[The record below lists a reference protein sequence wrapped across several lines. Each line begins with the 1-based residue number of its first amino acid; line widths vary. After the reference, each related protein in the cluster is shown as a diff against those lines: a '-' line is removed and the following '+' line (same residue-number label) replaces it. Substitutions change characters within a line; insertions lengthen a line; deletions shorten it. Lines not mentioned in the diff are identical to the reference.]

1 MAILLTKQIKAVFS
15 AVPNWS
21 QRSEIIGR
29 PSLFDGF
36 MQPQAFVNCNALER
50 QKNNHY
56 KEMDLKF
63 ERSTLPL
70 TPPGEGGITEKNFA
84 LARQ

>member
-36 MQPQAFVNCNALER
+36 MQPQAFVNHLAWET
-50 QKNNHY
+50 QKSNHHT
-56 KEMDLKF
+56 EIDLKF
-63 ERSTLPL
+63 NQSTLTL
-70 TPPGEGGITEKNFA
+70 TTPGEGGNH
-84 LARQ
+84 